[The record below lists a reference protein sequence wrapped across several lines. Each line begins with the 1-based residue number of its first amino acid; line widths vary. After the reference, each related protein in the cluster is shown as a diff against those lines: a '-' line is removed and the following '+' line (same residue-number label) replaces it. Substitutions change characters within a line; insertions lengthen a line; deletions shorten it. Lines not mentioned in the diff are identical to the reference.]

1 MRRNIKNQISI
12 FLVIIVAIFTL
23 LSYVFDQLVIRQEDS
38 LRNANVKY
46 QNLNTNISNLN
57 SISNQLT
64 YALDYTDTRIMQ
76 FKRNKNY
83 WLKNI
88 LLISNYNTYSDLSF
102 NLKDKEIINTFND
115 KPEYIERLIK
125 SRFADETYDVI
136 STINNI
142 EDKLYN
148 IYSWNL
154 KFFPQYSKIIDG
166 EEHYAFPE
174 INYQDVLDQNK
185 NLFYSLNLSMIVAF
199 ADEITKENALKDY
212 NLKNWADIHKYSYI
226 LINRLFET
234 RNIIHEDSIKID
246 EIIVEKELLRENL
259 ILIVKKITA
268 KKNYFILLSII
279 CQIASLLF
287 LLVLF
292 RSLIKN
298 KL

>member
-1 MRRNIKNQISI
+1 M
-12 FLVIIVAIFTL
+12 
-23 LSYVFDQLVIRQEDS
+23 
-38 LRNANVKY
+38 
-46 QNLNTNISNLN
+46 
-57 SISNQLT
+57 
-64 YALDYTDTRIMQ
+64 LDYTDTRIMQ
-76 FKRNKNY
+76 FKRNRNY

-88 LLISNYNTYSDLSF
+88 LLIANYNTYSDLSF

-199 ADEITKENALKDY
+199 GDEITKENALKDY

>member
-1 MRRNIKNQISI
+1 MLI
-12 FLVIIVAIFTL
+12 
-23 LSYVFDQLVIRQEDS
+23 
-38 LRNANVKY
+38 ANYK
-46 QNLNTNISNLN
+46 
-57 SISNQLT
+57 
-64 YALDYTDTRIMQ
+64 
-76 FKRNKNY
+76 
-83 WLKNI
+83 
-88 LLISNYNTYSDLSF
+88 TYSDLSF

-125 SRFADETYDVI
+125 SRFADETYDLI

-166 EEHYAFPE
+166 EERYAFPE

-199 ADEITKENALKDY
+199 TDEITRENALKDY
-212 NLKNWADIHKYSYI
+212 NLKNWVDIHKYSYI

-234 RNIIHEDSIKID
+234 RNIIHEDSIKIE
-246 EIIVEKELLRENL
+246 EIIVEKELLRENI
-259 ILIVKKITA
+259 ILIIKKITA
-268 KKNYFILLSII
+268 EKNYFILLSII

-298 KL
+298 NL